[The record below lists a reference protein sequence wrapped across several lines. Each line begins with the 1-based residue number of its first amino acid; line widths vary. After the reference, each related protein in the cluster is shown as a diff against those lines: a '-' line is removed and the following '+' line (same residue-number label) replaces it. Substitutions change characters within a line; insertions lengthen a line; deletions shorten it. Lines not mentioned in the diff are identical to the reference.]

1 MEKVFSDIFLIE
13 KILIRET
20 KLKRVVT
27 GLVLIFVVL
36 YLVLY
41 TSAFWVLGASTLLS
55 ALAFYEYNRLGAV
68 KVRDSWLDSL
78 GMLAALS
85 VPPAVF
91 FCGVTAFA
99 PVVTGSVF
107 ALFLFGMFRGREF
120 RDTANDVAFKA
131 MGLAYAALPFAFL
144 PLIKSMHQGEMWIL
158 FLFAVI
164 WANDTLAFAVGKTI
178 GRHKLC
184 PDISP
189 KKTVEGAVGG
199 LIGGMTAAFFLSF
212 WIEGPLWVLIVV
224 SIALGVIG
232 VIGDL
237 SESVLKRAAGVK
249 DSGALLPGHGGVLDR
264 VDSLLFAI
272 PALYFFL
279 QLKTLLA
286 GG

>member
-1 MEKVFSDIFLIE
+1 M
-13 KILIRET
+13 
-20 KLKRVVT
+20 
-27 GLVLIFVVL
+27 
-36 YLVLY
+36 
-41 TSAFWVLGASTLLS
+41 LGASTLLS

-68 KVRDSWLDSL
+68 KVRDSWLDTL

-85 VPPAVF
+85 VAPAVF
-91 FCGVTAFA
+91 FCGTAALA
-99 PVVTGSVF
+99 PVMTGSVF
-107 ALFLFGMFRGREF
+107 VFFLFGMFRGREF
-120 RDTANDVAFKA
+120 RDTASDAAFKA

-144 PLIKSMHQGEMWIL
+144 PLIKSMREGELWIL
-158 FLFAVI
+158 FLFAII
-164 WANDTLAFAVGKTI
+164 WANDTLAFAVGKSM

-184 PDISP
+184 PEISP
-189 KKTVEGAVGG
+189 KKTVEGAIGG
-199 LIGGMTAAFFLSF
+199 LAGGAIAAFFLSF
-212 WIEGPLWVLIVV
+212 WIEGPLWILIAV
-224 SIALGVIG
+224 SVALGIIG

-272 PALYFFL
+272 PALYFYL